1 MQVYFAIAL
10 SIVAAALVV
19 TPYIPALRSKLS
31 QPELLAPLVPLCL
44 LLARHAM
51 PQPVSMFY
59 KAAVLLGLLA
69 AIILCCSSACRA
81 CPYYVSLAFLCIV
94 VPLYAIAFASTHRL
108 SLPTPW
114 LLLIIA
120 WAAGLYWA
128 TRAHL
133 HEERYALIGLIVLAG
148 LMGWQALEM
157 RAHNGQAWASL
168 GLAGALLIGVAGTLL
183 LVDRTRKPFRGAALL
198 VALAFHASQALIAWS
213 VWGLGMPQA

>member
-10 SIVAAALVV
+10 SIVAAALGV

-44 LLARHAM
+44 LLVAM
-51 PQPVSMFY
+51 LAPQPVSMFY

-69 AIILCCSSACRA
+69 AILAVLFLRL
-81 CPYYVSLAFLCIV
+81 PGMPLYVSLAFLCIV

-168 GLAGALLIGVAGTLL
+168 GLAGALLKASPARCRSSTARASSSAGS
-183 LVDRTRKPFRGAALL
+183 VL